1 MDEDFSYAS
10 DLVTNPTLDLF
21 GKLMALSDRH
31 VGIDGDMEVDSH
43 HSTNPPATYLVATV
57 HSGHAARHFG
67 DLVYIPDRGISEN
80 ARSALDD
87 A

>member
-1 MDEDFSYAS
+1 MITSSVQGGSSYVDEDLDNAS
-10 DLVTNPTLDLF
+10 DLLPNSTFDFF

-43 HSTNPPATYLVATV
+43 HSTDPPTTYLVATV

-67 DLVYIPDRGISEN
+67 DFF
-80 ARSALDD
+80 
-87 A
+87 